1 MRIWYCLPYYD
12 ADSFLPGPSLHDA
25 EYYFLGIVGLTSV
38 GSIIGGCFFSIDGTV
53 KVLETIAKVL
63 PHYWLMKV
71 GQGQFLLIYIVIMI
85 VLNFVTYEKL
95 NNGGKIG

>member
-1 MRIWYCLPYYD
+1 M
-12 ADSFLPGPSLHDA
+12 
-25 EYYFLGIVGLTSV
+25 
-38 GSIIGGCFFSIDGTV
+38 
-53 KVLETIAKVL
+53 LETIAKVL

-95 NNGGKIG
+95 NKNGGKIG